1 MISRIGV
8 AVMGAALL
16 LYVGGLAW
24 LAVMFI
30 ASGTP
35 VGIAMG
41 IGLAVLAPLGGWAL
55 VRELVFGFQADRLGR
70 TLEAEGGMPDEEVG
84 LTPSGRVVKEEAEPL
99 VARYEA
105 AAASDITSYRDT
117 LAEYYRPYNRPHD
130 WISIAV
136 HRVAD
141 VEGLD
146 GRETMREAFAERGL
160 PSH

>member
-16 LYVGGLAW
+16 LYVGVLAW

-105 AAASDITSYRDT
+105 AAASDDGWRAAYRLGIVQD
-117 LAEYYRPYNRPHD
+117 AAGRRKD
-130 WISIAV
+130 ARASI
-136 HRVAD
+136 
-141 VEGLD
+141 
-146 GRETMREAFAERGL
+146 REAIRRDRAARG
-160 PSH
+160 